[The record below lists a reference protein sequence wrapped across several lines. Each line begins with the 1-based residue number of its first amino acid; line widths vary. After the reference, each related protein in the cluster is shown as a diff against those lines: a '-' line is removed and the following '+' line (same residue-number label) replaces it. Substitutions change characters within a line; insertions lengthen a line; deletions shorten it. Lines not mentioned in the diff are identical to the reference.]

1 MEQPPLHDKE
11 SLPEIV
17 DRKTKRKLDAQQK
30 KQKSLFFGLG
40 VFGVVGWSVAIPTII
55 GAFIGRW
62 LDAHSSNLQISWTL
76 TFIFLGM
83 VVGCVI
89 AWNWMN
95 KEGKP
100 D

>member
-1 MEQPPLHDKE
+1 MEQPPSRDKE
-11 SLPEIV
+11 SLPGIV
-17 DRKTKRKLDAQQK
+17 DRKTKRKIEARQK

-40 VFGVVGWSVAIPTII
+40 VFGVVGWSVAIPTLI
-55 GAFIGRW
+55 GAMIGRW
-62 LDAHSSNLQISWTL
+62 LDAHSNLPISWTL
-76 TFIFLGM
+76 TCIFLGM